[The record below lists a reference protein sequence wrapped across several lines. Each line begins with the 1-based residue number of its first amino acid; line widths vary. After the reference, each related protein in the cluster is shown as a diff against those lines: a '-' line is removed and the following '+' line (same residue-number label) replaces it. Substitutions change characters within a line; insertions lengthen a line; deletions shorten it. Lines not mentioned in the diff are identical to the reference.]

1 LEQNKDIDQFDIP
14 LAKRTYLN
22 NPNSILLKKLL
33 IFSPFLFLIFSV
45 VALRFIR
52 NVELIPL
59 NNLKFQVERNHDA
72 RILGHLPYNE
82 TPKEKLVLIEPNI
95 EVHMDMRD
103 SLLKMRE
110 QAKKDG
116 IYLVFLSGYRS
127 INLQNDIFY
136 SLKSIRNQEA
146 AERARVSAPPGYS
159 EHSTGFAIDIG
170 DATQRETDFET
181 GFENTDAFR
190 WLIKNA
196 AKFHFKLSFNKDNK
210 YIDYEPWHWRY
221 EGSIEALKGK
231 CNFGPHRDDVEFLIN
246 NVSIRK
252 YGSSGQQRTFILA
265 LKMAELD
272 LLTKTLNVPPMLIL
286 DDVLAEL
293 DLTRQNMLLN
303 SVGKD
308 SQCFI
313 SATHLDKFNQSFLGS
328 SQMIHL

>member
-1 LEQNKDIDQFDIP
+1 MELNKDIDQFDIP

-22 NPNSILLKKLL
+22 NPNSTLIKKIL
-33 IFSPFLFLIFSV
+33 IFSPFFLLLFSFA
-45 VALRFIR
+45 ALRFIR
-52 NVELIPL
+52 NVELIPID
-59 NNLKFQVERNHDA
+59 NLKFQVEGNNNI

-82 TPKEKLVLIEPNI
+82 TPKEKLVSIEPNI

-110 QAKKDG
+110 EAKKDG

-181 GFENTDAFR
+181 DFENTDAFR
-190 WLIKNA
+190 WLLRNA

-221 EGSIEALKGK
+221 EGSIEALKVFESS
-231 CNFGPHRDDVEFLIN
+231 N
-246 NVSIRK
+246 RK
-252 YGSSGQQRTFILA
+252 L
-265 LKMAELD
+265 
-272 LLTKTLNVPPMLIL
+272 
-286 DDVLAEL
+286 
-293 DLTRQNMLLN
+293 
-303 SVGKD
+303 
-308 SQCFI
+308 
-313 SATHLDKFNQSFLGS
+313 
-328 SQMIHL
+328 

>member
-1 LEQNKDIDQFDIP
+1 MELNKDIDQFDIP

-22 NPNSILLKKLL
+22 NPNSTLLKKLL

-45 VALRFIR
+45 SALR
-52 NVELIPL
+52 LIKNIEIGSLDKL
-59 NNLKFQVERNHDA
+59 NFQSQINHDH
-72 RILGHLPYNE
+72 RILGHLPYAE
-82 TPKEKLVLIEPNI
+82 ISKEKLVLIEPNI

-110 QAKKDG
+110 EAKKDG

-181 GFENTDAFR
+181 DFENTDAFR

-210 YIDYEPWHWRY
+210 YINYEPWHWRY
-221 EGSIEALKGK
+221 EGSIEALKVFESS
-231 CNFGPHRDDVEFLIN
+231 N
-246 NVSIRK
+246 RK
-252 YGSSGQQRTFILA
+252 S
-265 LKMAELD
+265 
-272 LLTKTLNVPPMLIL
+272 
-286 DDVLAEL
+286 
-293 DLTRQNMLLN
+293 
-303 SVGKD
+303 
-308 SQCFI
+308 
-313 SATHLDKFNQSFLGS
+313 
-328 SQMIHL
+328 

>member
-1 LEQNKDIDQFDIP
+1 MELNKDIDQFDIP
-14 LAKRTYLN
+14 LAKRTYIN
-22 NPNSILLKKLL
+22 NPNSTLLKKLL
-33 IFSPFLFLIFSV
+33 IFSPFLLLFFSV
-45 VALRFIR
+45 AALRFIR

-59 NNLKFQVERNHDA
+59 NNLKFQVERNNDA

-82 TPKEKLVLIEPNI
+82 TPKEKLVLIEPHI
-95 EVHMDMRD
+95 EVHIDMRD

-110 QAKKDG
+110 EAKKDG

-146 AERARVSAPPGYS
+146 SERARVSAPPGYS

-181 GFENTDAFR
+181 DFENTEAFG

-221 EGSIEALKGK
+221 EGSIEALKVFESS
-231 CNFGPHRDDVEFLIN
+231 N
-246 NVSIRK
+246 RK
-252 YGSSGQQRTFILA
+252 L
-265 LKMAELD
+265 
-272 LLTKTLNVPPMLIL
+272 
-286 DDVLAEL
+286 
-293 DLTRQNMLLN
+293 
-303 SVGKD
+303 
-308 SQCFI
+308 
-313 SATHLDKFNQSFLGS
+313 
-328 SQMIHL
+328 

>member
-1 LEQNKDIDQFDIP
+1 MEQNKDINQFDIP

-22 NPNSILLKKLL
+22 NTNSLFLKKLL
-33 IFSPFLFLIFSV
+33 IFSPFIFLFFSI
-45 VALRFIR
+45 ASLRLIR
-52 NVELIPL
+52 NIELGPL
-59 NNLKFQVERNHDA
+59 INQKFQAERNHDH

-82 TPKEKLVLIEPNI
+82 IPNEKLVLIEPNV
-95 EVHMDMRD
+95 EVHIDMRD

-110 QAKKDG
+110 EAKKEG

-181 GFENTDAFR
+181 EFENTEAFR

-196 AKFHFKLSFNKDNK
+196 AKFHFKLSFNKNNK

-221 EGSIEALKGK
+221 EGSIEALKVFETTNK
-231 CNFGPHRDDVEFLIN
+231 E
-246 NVSIRK
+246 
-252 YGSSGQQRTFILA
+252 
-265 LKMAELD
+265 
-272 LLTKTLNVPPMLIL
+272 
-286 DDVLAEL
+286 
-293 DLTRQNMLLN
+293 
-303 SVGKD
+303 
-308 SQCFI
+308 
-313 SATHLDKFNQSFLGS
+313 
-328 SQMIHL
+328 

>member
-1 LEQNKDIDQFDIP
+1 MELKKDIDQFDIP

-33 IFSPFLFLIFSV
+33 IFSPFLFLIFSFV
-45 VALRFIR
+45 GLRFIR
-52 NVELIPL
+52 NVGLIPL

-72 RILGHLPYNE
+72 RILGHLPYNQ

-110 QAKKDG
+110 EAKKDG
-116 IYLVFLSGYRS
+116 IYLVFLSGFRS
-127 INLQNDIFY
+127 INLQKDIFY

-181 GFENTDAFR
+181 DFENTDTFR

-196 AKFHFKLSFNKDNK
+196 AKFHFKLSFNKNNK

-221 EGSIEALKGK
+221 EGSIEALKVFESS
-231 CNFGPHRDDVEFLIN
+231 N
-246 NVSIRK
+246 RK
-252 YGSSGQQRTFILA
+252 L
-265 LKMAELD
+265 
-272 LLTKTLNVPPMLIL
+272 
-286 DDVLAEL
+286 
-293 DLTRQNMLLN
+293 
-303 SVGKD
+303 
-308 SQCFI
+308 
-313 SATHLDKFNQSFLGS
+313 
-328 SQMIHL
+328 